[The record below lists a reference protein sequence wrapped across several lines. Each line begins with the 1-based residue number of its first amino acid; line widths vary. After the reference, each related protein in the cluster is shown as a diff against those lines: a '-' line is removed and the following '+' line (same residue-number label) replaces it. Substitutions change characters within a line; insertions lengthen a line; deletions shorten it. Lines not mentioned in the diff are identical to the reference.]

1 MKDKVGVKMKIA
13 VVTDSTSYLSAEE
26 VERYHIH
33 VVPIPVIMDGRSY
46 DEDVDITTSEFY
58 ERLRNS
64 KSFPSTSQPPLDEM
78 INLYNQL
85 ADEGYDAVISIH
97 LASTISGF
105 VNQLKNIAPTIEN
118 IRVIPY
124 DSQITVKLM
133 GYLAIEASR
142 MAARGAEPEEILAR
156 LDDLRS
162 TIGEYFVV
170 DDLQNLVRGGRLS
183 NASGFI
189 GSVLRIKPLLTF
201 DDETHEIVAFEK
213 VRSRKKAL
221 ARVEDLFVAVQAQVD
236 YPLRALVINANDP
249 EGGQNWANKIA
260 SQYPDIPVEQS
271 YFGPVIGAHLGEK
284 ALALA
289 WIKDFDRA

>member
-1 MKDKVGVKMKIA
+1 MKIA

-33 VVPIPVIMDGRSY
+33 VVPIPVIIDGRSY
-46 DEDVDITTSEFY
+46 DEGVDISTGEFY
-58 ERLRNS
+58 DWLRNS
-64 KSFPSTSQPPLDEM
+64 KSFPSTSQPPLGEM

-85 ADEGYDAVISIH
+85 ADEGYDTVISIH

-142 MAARGAEPEEILAR
+142 MADKGATPEEIIAR

-183 NASGFI
+183 NASAFI

-201 DDETHEIVAFEK
+201 DDDTHEIVAFEK

-221 ARVEDLFVAVQAQVD
+221 ARVEQLFVEAQAKVD
-236 YPLRALVINANDP
+236 YPLRALVIDANDP
-249 EGGQNWANKIA
+249 EGGQNWADKISA
-260 SQYPDIPVEQS
+260 QYPDLPIERS

-284 ALALA
+284 ALALS
-289 WIKDFDRA
+289 WLKDYERA

>member
-1 MKDKVGVKMKIA
+1 MKIA

-26 VERYHIH
+26 AKRYNIH
-33 VVPIPVIMDGRSY
+33 VVPIPVIIDGRSY
-46 DEDVDITTSEFY
+46 DEGVDITTEEFY
-58 ERLRNS
+58 DWLRNS
-64 KSFPSTSQPPLDEM
+64 KSFPSTSQPPLGEM

-85 ADEGYDAVISIH
+85 ADEGYDTVISIH

-105 VNQLKNIAPTIEN
+105 VNQLKNLAPTIDN

-142 MAARGAEPEEILAR
+142 MAAKGATPEDIIAR

-183 NASGFI
+183 NASAFI

-201 DDETHEIVAFEK
+201 DDKTHEIVAFEK

-221 ARVEDLFVAVQAQVD
+221 ARVEDLFVEAQAKVD
-236 YPLRALVINANDP
+236 YPLKALVIDANDP
-249 EGGQNWANKIA
+249 DGGAAWAAKITQ
-260 SQYPDIPVEQS
+260 QYPDIPVERS

-289 WIKDFDRA
+289 WIKDYERA